1 MLFQP
6 SRPEQDGLV
15 PFHQATVMPIMS
27 ASQQA
32 GLGQQKMK
40 EKLSDSL
47 KSCNE
52 ILKELFSKK
61 HSVS

>member
-1 MLFQP
+1 
-6 SRPEQDGLV
+6 
-15 PFHQATVMPIMS
+15 MPIMS

-32 GLGQQKMK
+32 VLGQQKMK

-61 HSVS
+61 HSVCLKQGLKHLIYIGQSMSFQ